1 MEEDDEERDR
11 SISQA
16 GGSRIERSRD
26 EDGGDEEDGEEEEET
41 MDVEGDSMM
50 I

>member
-1 MEEDDEERDR
+1 MEEDDEERDM

-16 GGSRIERSRD
+16 GTSRVE
-26 EDGGDEEDGEEEEET
+26 GGQGDEIEEDEET